1 MFALREN
8 REGVEASEKRKLDG
22 KQEEIRE
29 GEVVIFKP
37 EGLLEENKGGGR
49 VSRGV
54 FPKCNKKNLG

>member
-37 EGLLEENKGGGR
+37 EGLLEENKGER
-49 VSRGV
+49 EGV
-54 FPKCNKKNLG
+54 WSCFPEVQTKRT